1 LRTLAP
7 SAVVDEMPLRDD
19 GPTAKARA
27 VVAAG
32 ASATRAAGEKARA
45 VDARARGSA
54 ALAKFIITFEC
65 TARFGT
71 GLSSI
76 VPICI
81 FRGEDEGEG

>member
-1 LRTLAP
+1 
-7 SAVVDEMPLRDD
+7 MPLRDD

-65 TARFGT
+65 TARFGST

-76 VPICI
+76 VPNTSYVSSK
-81 FRGEDEGEG
+81 RRR